1 MNIEYAVQYAISV
14 ANNNYHGYSQTRRG
28 KRDKDC
34 SSLVLDA
41 LKAAGYDIDGATY
54 TGNMLKPLLAAGFLN
69 VIKEIDLKTGKGL
82 KRGDILL
89 RPKTATKGGHTAFY
103 IGAGNIVQA
112 QSDYDREY
120 GDSSGQEIRIQKY
133 YNSPFTYVLRDLE
146 STLTVGMLV
155 KVNGVGYPTSYG
167 EGLGK
172 LVTATGKIVNIY
184 DESRKCPYAINYT
197 DTTKN
202 WTDRFFPKTAISI
215 L

>member
-1 MNIEYAVQYAISV
+1 MIEYAVQYAVDV

-28 KRDKDC
+28 KQDKDC

-41 LKAAGYDIDGATY
+41 LKAAGYDTGTATY
-54 TGNMLKPLLAAGFLN
+54 TGNMLKPLLSAGFIN
-69 VIKEIDLKTGKGL
+69 VTKEIDLKTCKGL

-103 IGAGNIVQA
+103 IGTGNIVQA
-112 QSDYDREY
+112 AADHDGKT

-155 KVNGVGYPTSYG
+155 KISGIGYPTSYA
-167 EGLGK
+167 EGQGK
-172 LVTATGKIVNIY
+172 LITGKGKIVNIY